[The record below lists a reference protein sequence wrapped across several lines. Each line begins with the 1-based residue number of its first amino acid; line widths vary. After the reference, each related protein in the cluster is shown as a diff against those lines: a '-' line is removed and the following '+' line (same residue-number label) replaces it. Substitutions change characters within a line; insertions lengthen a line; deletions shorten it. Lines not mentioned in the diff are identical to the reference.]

1 MSWIDD
7 HVEYMV
13 DFEDMQ
19 TYYRDSE
26 LDRKLCKDGLW
37 RTAKNQIIKIEDNIN
52 GTTKRNSGTL
62 LQQKEK
68 A

>member
-26 LDRKLCKDGLW
+26 IR
-37 RTAKNQIIKIEDNIN
+37 
-52 GTTKRNSGTL
+52 
-62 LQQKEK
+62 QKSL
-68 A
+68 